1 MPLDVLLSRLEGVR
15 KAGKGWYARC
25 PAHDDRRASLS
36 VTEAPDGKVLVHCFA
51 ACPAL
56 DVVQAVGLSLADLFP
71 QRIEARHLSR
81 DQRRTL
87 SMETRAAR
95 GLAALGAVLP
105 ELAVIEVAA
114 AHLVAHP
121 DDGLPFDFYS
131 RVVQAHGRI
140 QRARL
145 DVQGGIAA

>member
-1 MPLDVLLSRLEGVR
+1 MPLNVLLGRLEGVR
-15 KAGKGWYARC
+15 KAGNGWIARC
-25 PAHDDRRASLS
+25 PAHDDRHASLS
-36 VTEAPDGKVLVHCFA
+36 IAEAPDGRVLLHCFA

-71 QRIEARHLSR
+71 QRIDAKHLSR
-81 DQRRTL
+81 DQRRSL

-95 GLAALGAVLP
+95 GLATLGAVLP

-114 AHLVAHP
+114 AHLVTHP
-121 DDGLPFDFYS
+121 EGRLPFDFYN